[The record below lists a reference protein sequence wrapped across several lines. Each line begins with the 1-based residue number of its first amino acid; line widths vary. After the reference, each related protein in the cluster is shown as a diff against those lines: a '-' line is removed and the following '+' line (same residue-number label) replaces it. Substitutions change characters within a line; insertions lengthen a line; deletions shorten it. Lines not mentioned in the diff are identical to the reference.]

1 MHSISTTYSV
11 NCNGY
16 TNDLFCPNFFKGL
29 LYVKFLNLT
38 RAFHLYLTCST
49 LTFTYKYIMLFLTF
63 ANVWSMSFFFLI
75 SYLLLITSLI
85 SYLLPIFQSFT
96 KYTVSKTK
104 TYFSFINSFDFFWIL
119 VTPLLLLVLLNNFW
133 VGPVLSVWFGHL
145 LFTAFQV
152 KITYLILA
160 TFLFYFVVF
169 TSTSYFTSREI
180 YDFTIVTFHFLYW
193 ITFLFYANTIF
204 TVIFIIEVLGALIF
218 LLVITST
225 FSSTFFYRNL
235 NLNYGHLF
243 QQSTP
248 HTYLQSIL
256 YIFWISLISS
266 LNLFLFLLLFYF
278 KILTLDWYLVEYIF
292 IYFINTNTTKDI
304 ITLSLIWFVLLFSIF
319 VKCGLAP
326 VFIWK
331 PTFFKGLPLYTLFFY
346 ITFFYS
352 SFYVFVIHFI
362 LASLS
367 EVFYFYI
374 IFFWTLILLG
384 LFFLLFIICET
395 YYIKAFLAISSILNS
410 LLVFLA
416 LASPHYLDILL
427 VL

>member
-1 MHSISTTYSV
+1 M
-11 NCNGY
+11 
-16 TNDLFCPNFFKGL
+16 
-29 LYVKFLNLT
+29 T
-38 RAFHLYLTCST
+38 RAFYLCESYNFDLY
-49 LTFTYKYIMLFLTF
+49 FVWYFMLFITF
-63 ANVWSMSFFFLI
+63 ANMWSASFFFLI
-75 SYLLLITSLI
+75 SYLLFILSLIT
-85 SYLLPIFQSFT
+85 YLLPIFQSFT

-104 TYFSFINSFDFFWIL
+104 SYFSFINSLDFFWISA
-119 VTPLLLLVLLNNFW
+119 VPFILLLALNNFW
-133 VGPVLSVWFGHL
+133 TGPVSSAWFGHIL
-145 LFTAFQV
+145 ITSFQI
-152 KITYLILA
+152 KITYLILF
-160 TFLFYFVVF
+160 TFLIYFLTF
-169 TSTSYFTSREI
+169 TSVSYFTSREI
-180 YDFTIVTFHFLYW
+180 YDFSIVTFHFVYW
-193 ITFLFYANTIF
+193 ITFIFFANTIF

-256 YIFWISLISS
+256 YIFWISLVSS
-266 LNLFLFLLLFYF
+266 LNLFIFLLLFYF
-278 KILTLDWYLVEYIF
+278 KILTLDWYLAEYIF

-326 VFIWK
+326 LFIWK
-331 PTFFKGLPLYTLFFY
+331 PTFFKGLPLYTLLFY
-346 ITFFYS
+346 VTFFYS
-352 SFYVFVIHFI
+352 SFYIFVIHFI
-362 LASLS
+362 LACLS
-367 EVFYFYI
+367 EIFYFYI
-374 IFFWTLILLG
+374 MFFWILILLG

-416 LASPHYLDILL
+416 LASPHYLDLLL